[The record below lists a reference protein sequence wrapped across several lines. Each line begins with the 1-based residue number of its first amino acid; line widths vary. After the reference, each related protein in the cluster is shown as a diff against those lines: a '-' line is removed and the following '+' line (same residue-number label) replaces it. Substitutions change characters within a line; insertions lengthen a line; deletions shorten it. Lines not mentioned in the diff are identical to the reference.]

1 MGSYLKSQRQRR
13 SSASLEIGRDD
24 ELDKTSRAGFLGMQ
38 WTQTGCARV
47 NSRCGSLK
55 EAALSELVAQL
66 VEQRPFKAWV
76 VGSIPTELTTQ
87 AANSLPL
94 ISSEH
99 GDAVSVPSLVPR

>member
-1 MGSYLKSQRQRR
+1 MRG
-13 SSASLEIGRDD
+13 D
-24 ELDKTSRAGFLGMQ
+24 ELDKTSRAGFFGMQ

-76 VGSIPTELTTQ
+76 VGSIPTELTTR
-87 AANSLPL
+87 AANSLPQKRL
-94 ISSEH
+94 LTGFLLSQTEPIRKN
-99 GDAVSVPSLVPR
+99 ANR